1 MRVKVSLNKW
11 KKTEKFRGRMLVVRY
26 NRLTSVRDF
35 IPIYSYQTKLY
46 ISDVSPSKT
55 DSIIV
60 VDEDSNGD

>member
-1 MRVKVSLNKW
+1 
-11 KKTEKFRGRMLVVRY
+11 MLVVRY

>member
-1 MRVKVSLNKW
+1 
-11 KKTEKFRGRMLVVRY
+11 MLVVRY

-35 IPIYSYQTKLY
+35 IPSYSYQTKLY